1 MTDSQKLDLILAK
14 IENQDT
20 TINTLK
26 DEIKYLR
33 EDMTELK
40 GDVAELKEDVTVLKE
55 DVAELKEDVTVLKED
70 VAELKEDVAVLKE
83 DVAELKKD
91 VAGINLLIE
100 NEFRPNIK
108 MIAECHLDLA
118 GKINFV
124 QLSRQEFEK
133 MYIRVN
139 VLESEVKQIKRKI
152 S

>member
-55 DVAELKEDVTVLKED
+55 DVAELKED

>member
-40 GDVAELKEDVTVLKE
+40 E
-55 DVAELKEDVTVLKED
+55 DVAELKEDVT
-70 VAELKEDVAVLKE
+70 VLKE